1 MSSPAAL
8 TQTSLVSDALAHL
21 PMLANQ
27 VQDGIHETINGNSQ
41 HRQLLEPWQR
51 HRLRFTEYF
60 ERALTPLL
68 AAAARGEDPLP
79 RRAPRG
85 LDELSLVDESQA
97 LHDVSLAH
105 VIQAVEDSNRN
116 ELYQLGNFFA
126 ALHGTA
132 RARKDDNPLRPGV
145 FGQALQKALSW
156 PELNAEGHYALM
168 RVAAQPLAS
177 ALQPLYAS
185 LCAQLRAADLTPLVA
200 RHGST
205 AASADHERLRRAS
218 SAYEPLGSHRA
229 KTEAATLDGLARRV
243 DAYNSRP
250 TPLGPAGPGGGGQGL
265 LTRLYD
271 QILADPRLLPPVKAL
286 LARLQVVVVRLA
298 AADPSLLRRQD
309 HPTWKLL
316 NRVGSHGTA
325 FERADEPRLQD
336 FLRFMNACIDEVAAQ
351 PRPGAAQFQE
361 LLDRVE
367 AFISNQARQGGE
379 RSSIKLASLERERQ
393 REGWLRVL
401 AEQIRDQLA
410 ESPEA
415 RTSALLRDFLRKDWT
430 RVIVQA
436 MVEHGRDA
444 PQAQARIELVD
455 ALLASL
461 RPLRN
466 EAERQALRARLPALV
481 QALNQGCESI
491 ALPAARCKAL
501 MDELMHLHGRLLLG
515 PTGQPLAP
523 EPQHVPPM
531 DPEAQ
536 LQALLSE
543 RESLQGSRWA
553 HDEVDRSR
561 LPTVPVGLYS
571 MADAAASRQALNQW
585 IAGLSIGGW
594 YHLFVQSQWTTAQ
607 LAWVS
612 DSRQYFLFVGQD
624 GEERHSLT
632 RGALE
637 HLLSHGLITGLEDE
651 GDMVQRAMST
661 LMQDLVSSSPP

>member
-8 TQTSLVSDALAHL
+8 TQTSLIADALAHL
-21 PMLANQ
+21 PMLTRQ
-27 VQDGIHETINGNSQ
+27 VQDGIHEAINGNPQ

-51 HRLRFTEYF
+51 HRLRFVEHF
-60 ERALTPLL
+60 EQALTPLL
-68 AAAARGEDPLP
+68 AAGARGEDPLP
-79 RRAPRG
+79 RRTPRG
-85 LDELSLVDESQA
+85 LDELSLVDERQA
-97 LHDVSLAH
+97 LHDVSLAQ
-105 VIQAVEDSNRN
+105 VIQAVEDGSRN

-126 ALHGTA
+126 ALRGTA

-145 FGQALQKALSW
+145 FGHALQQALSW
-156 PELNAEGHYALM
+156 PELDAEGHYAVM
-168 RVAAQPLAS
+168 RVAAQPLAK
-177 ALQPLYAS
+177 ALQPLYTT
-185 LCAQLRAADLTPLVA
+185 LCAQLRAADLAPLIA
-200 RHGST
+200 SRGLSQQ
-205 AASADHERLRRAS
+205 SADQERLRRVS
-218 SAYEPLGSHRA
+218 RAYENLPGVH
-229 KTEAATLDGLARRV
+229 TEPATLDGLARRV

-250 TPLGPAGPGGGGQGL
+250 QLLGALSEGNGRDL

-298 AADPSLLRRQD
+298 ASDPSLLRRQD

-316 NRVGSHGTA
+316 NRVGSHGAA

-351 PRPGAAQFQE
+351 PRPGAAQFQD

-367 AFISNQARQGGE
+367 AFISQQARQGGE
-379 RSSIKLASLERERQ
+379 RSSIKLAGLERERQ
-393 REGWLRVL
+393 RESWLRVL

-585 IAGLSIGGW
+585 IAGLSIGRW

-624 GEERHSLT
+624 DEERHSLT

-637 HLLSHGLITGLEDE
+637 HLLSHGLITALEDE
-651 GDMVQRAMST
+651 GDIVQRAMST
-661 LMQDLVSSSPP
+661 LMQDLDSAGPA